1 MNADMHQI
9 WDAML
14 RWSLEHGELLAILGA
29 VASWW
34 LAWLIGTRRGWGA
47 AGLALG
53 MLGPFGLLIVSALPP
68 RVFCPLCRG
77 PNDPAAIRC
86 RHCGGPMPR
95 RTRIR
100 G

>member
-1 MNADMHQI
+1 MSADLEQI
-9 WDAML
+9 WDALL
-14 RWSLEHGELLAILGA
+14 RWCATHELA
-29 VASWW
+29 VAAVSSAISWW
-34 LAWLIGTRRGWGA
+34 LCWFIGARRGWGA